1 MSWNECKPLL
11 EFCGTN
17 MYNHNSFR
25 LLGVDVDQ
33 TSRRLKRCLK
43 DLQSAIEV
51 DELAD
56 EYSSALRPIPLP
68 SHEELSQAGQRLQ
81 DAQLRFIHEFF
92 WFWPL
97 EWGKSNTD
105 KILKA
110 LKTRDITI
118 AQKSWTKLAKKA
130 SGESSLIA
138 KHNLA
143 VLGHMLALDRER
155 KLLTAKNKTQ
165 LTQEQ
170 RKKVNAYWSF
180 AFKYWE
186 QLYGDDAFWALLEN
200 WALKKNDH
208 RLTSE
213 FVCSFRKAL
222 PIAFDNINADLAVEF
237 CYREMHARAKDHI
250 HIMQQTN
257 QGEDDVEAS
266 LQRVTSP
273 LHARVD
279 WAIEQATLELTN
291 NKTEG
296 KARCLELFNTVKEIL
311 SVLET
316 LLGRTNPEYTE
327 TCDRVAENMLKC
339 QIVYGNE
346 TEDWEGSIPL
356 LEASHKIACGEVIRN
371 RIQQNMDTLKNNVK
385 LGRCWFCQKN
395 KPQSGS
401 EIKQKMY
408 KNIYWK
414 DVKSGKYP
422 EIMKQ
427 LIVQFGKIMLQN
439 RLADFSHL
447 DTLLEG
453 KVLASSTSTI
463 SIQRCPQCK
472 KIHST
477 SEILFWVTAPPISVL
492 LAIISAL
499 IWDGWTAFII
509 GVIGVSIGL
518 ACGAKISS
526 SRASSR
532 EIEGYK
538 HWRKHPAAKKL
549 LEDGWAVGVPPS
561 NT

>member
-1 MSWNECKPLL
+1 MSGNECKPLL
-11 EFCGTN
+11 ETCGTN

-68 SHEELSQAGQRLQ
+68 SYEELSQAEQRLQ
-81 DAQLRFIHEFF
+81 DTQLRFIHEFF

-97 EWGKSNTD
+97 EWGKSDTD
-105 KILKA
+105 KILKI
-110 LKTRDITI
+110 LKSRDITI
-118 AQKSWTKLAKKA
+118 AQKSWEKLAKKGF
-130 SGESSLIA
+130 GESPLVA

-143 VLGHMLALDRER
+143 VSGHMLALDYEQ
-155 KLLTAKNKTQ
+155 KLLSAKNKTPLKQ
-165 LTQEQ
+165 KQYE
-170 RKKVNAYWSF
+170 KINEYWNF

-186 QLYGDDAFWALLEN
+186 QLCEDDAFWTLLEN
-200 WALKKNDH
+200 RALEKNDY
-208 RLTSE
+208 RVTAE
-213 FVCSFRKAL
+213 FVRSFRKTL

-273 LHARVD
+273 LHARID
-279 WAIEQATLELTN
+279 WAIEQSTLELTN

-311 SVLET
+311 AVLET
-316 LLGRTNPEYTE
+316 LLGTTNPEYTE

-339 QIVYGNE
+339 QIAYGNE

-371 RIQQNMDTLKNNVK
+371 RIQKNLDTVQNNIK

-401 EIKQKMY
+401 EIKQKMH
-408 KNIYWK
+408 KKIYWK

-422 EIMKQ
+422 KLMKQ
-427 LIVQFGKIMLQN
+427 VIVQFGGMMLRN
-439 RLADFSHL
+439 RLSDFSQL
-447 DTLLEG
+447 DAVLEG
-453 KVLASSTSTI
+453 KVLASNTSTI
-463 SIQRCPQCK
+463 SIPRCPQCK
-472 KIHST
+472 KIHNT
-477 SEILFWVTAPPISVL
+477 SYILFWVTALPIGVQ

-499 IWDGWTAFII
+499 IWDGWKAFLIGAI
-509 GVIGVSIGL
+509 GVCIGL
-518 ACGAKISS
+518 ACGAKISDSRTS
-526 SRASSR
+526 SHK
-532 EIEGYK
+532 IEVYN
-538 HWRKHPAAKKL
+538 HWRKHPAVKEL
-549 LEDGWAVGVPPS
+549 LKDGWEEGDPPS
-561 NT
+561 N